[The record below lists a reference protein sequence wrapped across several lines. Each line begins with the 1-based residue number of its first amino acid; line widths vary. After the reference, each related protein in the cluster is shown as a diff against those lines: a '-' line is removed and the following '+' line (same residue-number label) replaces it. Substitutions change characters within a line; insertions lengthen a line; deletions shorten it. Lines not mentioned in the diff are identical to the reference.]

1 MMLLFSKLCADV
13 AFIVARILERP
24 DIQGKRFNACIK
36 LIKRLCIMFVWA
48 LMGHI
53 SNKIFKMEYE
63 AHAYGIE
70 LEFENVLKKV
80 KLKKNNSF
88 FIFK

>member
-1 MMLLFSKLCADV
+1 
-13 AFIVARILERP
+13 
-24 DIQGKRFNACIK
+24 
-36 LIKRLCIMFVWA
+36 MFVWA

-80 KLKKNNSF
+80 KLKKKNSF
-88 FIFK
+88 FIFKWNRIFIQFWFSIESGKKSL